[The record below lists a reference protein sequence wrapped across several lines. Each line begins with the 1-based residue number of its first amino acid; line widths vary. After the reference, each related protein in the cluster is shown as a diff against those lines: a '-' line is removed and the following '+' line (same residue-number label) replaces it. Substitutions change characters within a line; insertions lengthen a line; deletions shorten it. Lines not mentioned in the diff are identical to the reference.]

1 MATFFWC
8 LIVILHFYICR
19 SALLINEPTTTEMNK
34 SNEKDS
40 DILRQLLN
48 QETLMRMSLARDVQ
62 SLLQYQRIA
71 EERMQTTNKTLTDL
85 EANVHRL
92 TGAAGSLEKQ
102 IKHMSN
108 EVSVLQKNKQ
118 EIERDIVEL
127 TNQTFELQTFTFNKV
142 NIFSSNITGESLF
155 HTDHRLF
162 MFLNCFMNLY
172 SNT

>member
-1 MATFFWC
+1 MAACFWS

-19 SALLINEPTTTEMNK
+19 SALLINEARTTEKNK
-34 SNEKDS
+34 LNEKDS

-62 SLLQYQRIA
+62 SLLKYQRMA
-71 EERMQTTNKTLTDL
+71 EEGRQTMNKTLTDL
-85 EANVHRL
+85 EASVHRL

-108 EVSVLQKNKQ
+108 EVSVLQRNKQ

-127 TNQTFELQTFTFNKV
+127 TNQTSELQTLTLSKV
-142 NIFSSNITGESLF
+142 NIFSSNIAG
-155 HTDHRLF
+155 
-162 MFLNCFMNLY
+162 
-172 SNT
+172 